1 MQKLHMVAEIGVF
14 TLNALNHGEISI
26 SQAPRQVLLPSSL
39 YRVRLTK
46 NDVSF
51 LYACL
56 CFIQNN

>member
-26 SQAPRQVLLPSSL
+26 SQAPRQVLLPSLL

-51 LYACL
+51 L
-56 CFIQNN
+56 